1 MRSPETGRTAIW
13 RHLSIWALVT
23 LASSVT
29 TRYIRAEDASNP
41 LARMVQSEVIE
52 AGIKNPR
59 VIQAMRE
66 TPRQE
71 FVPPSLRDSAFFDMA
86 LPIGHGQSI
95 SPPFVVAYMTEQLDP
110 QPSDRVLEVG
120 TGSGYQAAV
129 LSHLV
134 RDVYTIEIQEPLG
147 KHADAV
153 LTQLGYQNVHRRIG
167 DGYLGWPEAAPF
179 DKIIVTCSPEKVP
192 QPLVDQLR
200 EGGRLIVPVGERF
213 QQNLYLFEKKN
224 GKLVGRALE
233 PTMFVPMTGA
243 AERQRL
249 VQPDGANPALMGG
262 SFEKESSETHA
273 PEGWYY
279 LRHAQLEV
287 DPTAPDGKQVLSFT
301 NDVPGRS
308 ARALQAL
315 AIDGRAVASVEFSLW
330 VRGRAIKVGRTPDE
344 QPCLAIVFFGEDRT
358 PVGERGTIGG
368 WSGTFDWRKESGS
381 IPVPR
386 DARMAI
392 VWIGLLG
399 ATGEVAFDDITM
411 TSRKLP
417 AGLRVFPTTGADRQP
432 ETVGKKAAVTPDE

>member
-1 MRSPETGRTAIW
+1 MMLEFARIATW
-13 RHLSIWALVT
+13 RRVAVLAL
-23 LASSVT
+23 LALGSCMAD
-29 TRYIRAEDASNP
+29 RYCRADDVSDSLE
-41 LARMVQSEVIE
+41 RMVQSEVID
-52 AGIKNPR
+52 AGIKNSR
-59 VIQAMRE
+59 VIKAMRE

-71 FVPPSLRDSAFFDMA
+71 FVPPALRDSAFFDMA

-95 SPPFVVAYMTEQLDP
+95 SPPFVVANMTEQLDP
-110 QPSDRVLEVG
+110 QPDDRVLEVG

-129 LSHLV
+129 LSRLV

-147 KHADAV
+147 QRADAV
-153 LTQLGYQNVHRRIG
+153 LKQLGYQNVHRRIG

-192 QPLVDQLR
+192 EPLVNQLR

-233 PTMFVPMTGA
+233 PTMFVPMTGT

-249 VQPDGANPALMGG
+249 VQPDGANPTLVGG
-262 SFEKESSETHA
+262 SFEHESAETHA
-273 PEGWYY
+273 AEGWYY
-279 LRHAQLEV
+279 LRHARLEV
-287 DPTAPDGKQVLSFT
+287 DPTAPEGNHVIDFT

-315 AIDGRAVASVEFSLW
+315 AIDGRAVASVEFALW
-330 VRGRAIKVGRTPDE
+330 VRGRDIKVGRTPDE

-368 WSGTFDWRKESGS
+368 WSGTFAWREESAS
-381 IPVPR
+381 VPVPR
-386 DARMAI
+386 EARMAI

-399 ATGEVAFDDITM
+399 ATGEIAFDDIRM
-411 TSRKLP
+411 SSQMLP
-417 AGLRVFPTTGADRQP
+417 AGLRAFRSAGAED
-432 ETVGKKAAVTPDE
+432 KAASPVKKTVATPDE